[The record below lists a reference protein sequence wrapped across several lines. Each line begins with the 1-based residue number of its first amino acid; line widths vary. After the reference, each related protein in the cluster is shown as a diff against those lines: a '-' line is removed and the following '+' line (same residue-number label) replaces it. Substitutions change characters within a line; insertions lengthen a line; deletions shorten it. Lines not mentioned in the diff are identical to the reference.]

1 MCKLTRSA
9 QVSDHDFEFKSL
21 TRSVRHGTID
31 WSVKGYL
38 AARAVVR
45 RARSGELTLPAGAGG
60 LPEDLLEEAAT
71 DEVVLGLWL
80 RGEHNDDPPE
90 VPAAHHLRFHAVEH
104 FLESHADLLAEE
116 GLVHPGPDGPEPDPL
131 LLAELVRRP
140 YDTALT
146 SREIPGFDPGEVLK
160 AVARRARQ
168 SDD

>member
-1 MCKLTRSA
+1 
-9 QVSDHDFEFKSL
+9 VSDRDFEFKSL
-21 TRSVRHGTID
+21 TRSVRHGTIE

-45 RARSGELTLPAGAGG
+45 RARAGELTLPRGAGG
-60 LPEDLLEEAAT
+60 LPEGLLEEAAV
-71 DEVVLGLWL
+71 DEVALGLWL
-80 RGEHNDDPPE
+80 RREHRDDPPE
-90 VPAAHHLRFHAVEH
+90 IPAAHHLRFHAVEH
-104 FLESHADLLAEE
+104 FLERNADLLAEE
-116 GLVHPGPDGPEPDPL
+116 RLIHPAEGGPEPDPL

-146 SREIPGFDPGEVLK
+146 SRETPGFDAGEVLK